1 MFSFKQKLDPNL
13 KLAMNGKYYKNYR
26 VIIHCKTLPESIE
39 KKITTYKGSIL
50 QFIPLINC
58 ICAILSSNA
67 IERIAEFPHVDY
79 ITLDTYALLCARN
92 VLSSNGIAFQGR
104 YKLTG
109 KGICIGL
116 VDSGVYPHLDLLN
129 PRNRIKG
136 FLDII
141 NGYKYPYDDNG
152 HGTFM
157 SGIIC
162 GSGYQSKG
170 ANKGIAENSHIY
182 SIKAF
187 NSLGKGYV
195 SDILY
200 AIQFLV
206 NEADKHNIKVICL
219 PFELIS
225 NDYFIISLFSH
236 LFDIAIKHNIAIIVP
251 AGHNGNTEG
260 SIKGIAILNNCIV
273 VGGVDTNN
281 GKLKPYQYSSAGPFE
296 KTEKPDLL
304 AAAANILSLN
314 SNTDYISQRN
324 GIKIYPRAL
333 DNPYTTYSGTSCASA
348 YISGVCAILYENNP
362 ELTFKDLVA
371 LLKVSCNLMD
381 IPKYIQGAGIVD
393 LNKLLP

>member
-13 KLAMNGKYYKNYR
+13 KLAINKKYYKNYR
-26 VIIHCKTLPESIE
+26 VIIHCKTLSEIIQ
-39 KKITTYKGSIL
+39 KKVTSYKGSIL

-67 IERIAEFPHVDY
+67 IERIAEFPQVDY
-79 ITLDTYALLCARN
+79 ITLDTSALLCGRN
-92 VLSSNGIAFQGR
+92 VLSSNGITFQGK

-109 KGICIGL
+109 KDICIGL
-116 VDSGVYPHLDLLN
+116 VDSGVYPHVDLLN
-129 PRNRIKG
+129 PRNKIKG

-141 NGYKYPYDDNG
+141 NEYKYPYDDNG

-170 ANKGIAENSHIY
+170 ENKGIAENSYIY

-187 NSLGKGYV
+187 NSLGKGYI

-200 AIQFLV
+200 SIQFLI
-206 NEADKHNIKVICL
+206 NEADKYNIKVICL

-225 NDYFIISLFSH
+225 NDYFIISLFSN
-236 LFDIAIKHNIAIIVP
+236 LFDIAIKHNITIIVP

-260 SIKGIAILNNCIV
+260 SIKGISILDNCVV
-273 VGGVDTNN
+273 VGGADTNN
-281 GKLKPYQYSSAGPFE
+281 GKLKSYQYSSAGPFE

-304 AAAANILSLN
+304 AAAVNILSLN
-314 SNTDYISQRN
+314 SNTDYIPQRN
-324 GIKIYPRAL
+324 GAKIYPRSL
-333 DNPYTTYSGTSCASA
+333 DSPYTIYSGTSCAAA

-362 ELTFKDLVA
+362 DLTFKDLVS
-371 LLKVSCNLMD
+371 LLKVSCKLMD
-381 IPKYIQGAGIVD
+381 IPKYIQGSGIVD
-393 LNKLLP
+393 LNRLLP

>member
-13 KLAMNGKYYKNYR
+13 KLAINRNYYKSYR
-26 VIIHCKTLPESIE
+26 VIIHCKTLSESIE
-39 KKITTYKGSIL
+39 KKVTTYKGRIL

-67 IERIAEFPHVDY
+67 IERMSEFPHVDY

-92 VLSSNGIAFQGR
+92 VLASNGIGAQGR

-109 KGICIGL
+109 KDICIGL

-129 PRNRIKG
+129 PKNKIKG

-152 HGTFM
+152 HGTFI

-187 NSLGKGYV
+187 NGLGKGYV
-195 SDILY
+195 SDVLY
-200 AIQFLV
+200 AIQFLL
-206 NEADKHNIKVICL
+206 NEADKYNIKVICL

-225 NDYFIISLFSH
+225 NDYFIISLFSR
-236 LFDIAIKHNIAIIVP
+236 LFDIAIKHNIAVIVP

-260 SIKGIAILNNCIV
+260 SIKGIATLNNCIV

-281 GKLKPYQYSSAGPFE
+281 GKLKPYQYSSSGPFE

-304 AAAANILSLN
+304 AASVNILSLN
-314 SNTDYISQRN
+314 SNIDYISQRN
-324 GIKIYPRAL
+324 GIKVYPKAL
-333 DNPYTTYSGTSCASA
+333 DNPYTIYSGTSCASA

-362 ELTFKDLVA
+362 KLTFKDLVA

-381 IPKYIQGAGIVD
+381 IPKHIQGAGIVD

>member
-13 KLAMNGKYYKNYR
+13 KLAINRKYHKNHR
-26 VIIHCKTLPESIE
+26 VIIHCKTLSESIE
-39 KKITTYKGSIL
+39 KKVTTYKGSIL

-58 ICAILSSNA
+58 ICAILSSSA
-67 IERIAEFPHVDY
+67 IERIAEFPQVDY
-79 ITLDTYALLCARN
+79 ITLDTNALLCGRN
-92 VLSSNGIAFQGR
+92 VLSSNGITFQSK

-116 VDSGVYPHLDLLN
+116 VDSGVYPHVDLLS
-129 PRNRIKG
+129 PRNKIKG

-152 HGTFM
+152 HGTFL
-157 SGIIC
+157 SGIVC

-170 ANKGIAENSHIY
+170 SNKGIAENSYIY

-200 AIQFLV
+200 SIQFLI
-206 NEADKHNIKVICL
+206 NEADNHHIKVICL

-225 NDYFIISLFSH
+225 DDYFIISLFSN
-236 LFDIAIKHNIAIIVP
+236 LFDIAVKHNIAIIVP

-260 SIKGIAILNNCIV
+260 SIKGIATLDNCIV
-273 VGGVDTNN
+273 VGGADTNN
-281 GKLKPYQYSSAGPFE
+281 GKLKPYQYSSAGPFG
-296 KTEKPDLL
+296 KSEKPDLL
-304 AAAANILSLN
+304 AAAVNILSLN
-314 SNTDYISQRN
+314 SDRSYVSERN
-324 GIKIYPRAL
+324 GIKLYPRSL
-333 DNPYTTYSGTSCASA
+333 DTPYTTYSGTSCAAA

-362 ELTFKDLVA
+362 DLTFKDLVS
-371 LLKVSCNLMD
+371 LLKVSCNLMN
-381 IPKYIQGAGIVD
+381 IPKYIQGSGILD